1 MTESHDSIDTH
12 SQELANLL
20 RETAEQATFNIEH
33 QGKYQPSRLR
43 DMYNRS
49 ITPDRQLLVSS
60 TKTLLDRNLLT
71 KLTQRL
77 HSLLREYIVD
87 NRLGSSLA
95 YILGGATEITLDEFA
110 LEVVK
115 AVAILG
121 PERTTQL
128 LYKWAKGEPTQY
140 RTYAVLSGIWV
151 DEPLEMK
158 KGIRFEML
166 PSSLG
171 GLLAHLPSSDP
182 WKFDQPG
189 LTGKLKVTIDRKGG
203 PTLCKPQAQKGSW
216 AYGPGPGNVL
226 DSLCEVLSLT
236 CNEYVTWK
244 AAWSECDE
252 LKAFTLGTRLGY
264 TTRLGFS
271 YGNALLLQ
279 EHLTELDSLLR
290 KRPIDRSGEGPLD
303 IPVSRWLRSKR
314 YNSIADQFIELRIA
328 LEALYLR
335 GASTELGFRLSN
347 HGAWHLGADL
357 SERRE
362 YQKTLQKA
370 YSRASTAVHTG
381 TIKPTEENR
390 NLLSAAQDL
399 CRRGIL
405 KRLDETQEPN
415 WNELILGKEMK
426 DDT

>member
-1 MTESHDSIDTH
+1 
-12 SQELANLL
+12 
-20 RETAEQATFNIEH
+20 
-33 QGKYQPSRLR
+33 
-43 DMYNRS
+43 MYNRS
-49 ITPDRQLLVSS
+49 ISPDRQLLVSS
-60 TKTLLDRNLLT
+60 TKTLLDRDLLT

-77 HSLLREYIVD
+77 HFLLRDYIVD

-95 YILGGATEITLDEFA
+95 YILGGATEITVDEFA

-115 AVAILG
+115 AVAIWG

-128 LYKWAKGEPTQY
+128 LYKWARGEPTQY
-140 RTYAVLSGIWV
+140 RTYAVLSGIGV
-151 DEPLEMK
+151 DEPLEVK

-226 DSLCEVLSLT
+226 NSLCEVLSLT
-236 CNEYVTWK
+236 CNEHVTWK

-264 TTRLGFS
+264 TTRLGYS

-290 KRPIDRSGEGPLD
+290 KRSIDRSGEGPLD

-314 YNSIADQFIELRIA
+314 YDSLANQFIELRIA
-328 LEALYLR
+328 LEALYVKSDR
-335 GASTELGFRLSN
+335 QSKTSQIAN
-347 HGAWHLGADL
+347 HGARHLGSNPIER
-357 SERRE
+357 SEYKKKLRTV
-362 YQKTLQKA
+362 YKL
-370 YSRASTAVHTG
+370 ASKAVHEG
-381 TIKPTEENR
+381 EVEYSEKNR
-390 NLLSAAQDL
+390 IRLAEAQDL
-399 CRRGIL
+399 CRKGIL
-405 KRLDETQEPN
+405 KRLDESKEPDRN
-415 WNELILGKEMK
+415 Y
-426 DDT
+426 